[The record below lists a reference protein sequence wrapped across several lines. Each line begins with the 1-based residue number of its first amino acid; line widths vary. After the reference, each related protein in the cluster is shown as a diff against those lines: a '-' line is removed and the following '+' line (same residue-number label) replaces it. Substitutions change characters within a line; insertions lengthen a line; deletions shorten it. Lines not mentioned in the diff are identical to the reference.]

1 MRNIVIYIFF
11 LVGIQICVSAQE
23 IQVKSFQKL
32 DRDLEARTQP
42 RLDLNDNPCSIIK
55 VVTTGEDFQFEGN
68 TIGAPVYRKGEVI
81 VYMTERSR
89 RLTIKHEK
97 YGVIRYEFPQSIGKQ
112 EVYELVV
119 KLVEDKNNKLRTL
132 VMPNLSYGSSRLS
145 YGIMIGIVKKTV
157 GYIKVKS
164 DFGSI
169 SSEKEVD
176 KNTVDTYWYN
186 GNKQYSRL
194 AITGGLLQRVLTPL
208 YLYVG
213 AGYGYKNV
221 AWQTVEDIWVKNKKI
236 SYSGL
241 EAEVGGIYRINNL
254 AISLG
259 MQTNSFK
266 MFEGCL
272 GIGIMF

>member
-97 YGVIRYEFPQSIGKQ
+97 YGVIRYEFPQS
-112 EVYELVV
+112 
-119 KLVEDKNNKLRTL
+119 
-132 VMPNLSYGSSRLS
+132 GS
-145 YGIMIGIVKKTV
+145 KK
-157 GYIKVKS
+157 YM
-164 DFGSI
+164 
-169 SSEKEVD
+169 
-176 KNTVDTYWYN
+176 
-186 GNKQYSRL
+186 
-194 AITGGLLQRVLTPL
+194 
-208 YLYVG
+208 
-213 AGYGYKNV
+213 
-221 AWQTVEDIWVKNKKI
+221 
-236 SYSGL
+236 
-241 EAEVGGIYRINNL
+241 
-254 AISLG
+254 SLW
-259 MQTNSFK
+259 
-266 MFEGCL
+266 
-272 GIGIMF
+272 